1 MENSKLK
8 STLSTCLLLALS
20 YFLLNIFYASLLV
33 YESATL
39 LSGDRAVQNNEM
51 LSASHIF
58 F

>member
-51 LSASHIF
+51 LSWHPT
-58 F
+58 